1 MPASARPATA
11 AELADAVR
19 ELEAVLFDRGPSRT
33 EAAALASASVALA
46 ELPESERPPGLDPV
60 ERLEN
65 ARLLAL
71 AGGYEEGLPW
81 LSERIVVRLMH
92 ADALERAREIIEE
105 DLALVEDRGFRVR
118 QLMRL
123 AQIARTQ
130 GRLDEAEGRVEE
142 AAAEL
147 GEDGDPSMRA
157 LLLGTRVE
165 LSLALGLRDRAAREN
180 LEELR
185 LVEELRSGSAR
196 ARLHRADVL
205 LAIGQLDRAKTY
217 ASALL
222 ESDEAWGDA
231 QRASLRLNGALADA
245 EEARQGRVA
254 TGTASAELR
263 AALDDPAL
271 SEGNRELAELALADL
286 LLLLGEAQEAGEL
299 LAREPGAGAPSR
311 ARLES
316 SARRAAL
323 RHRHAALVGDA
334 DARKQA
340 LAELESAWSAFLDSW
355 RGLEPRAEGLGFLE
369 YGSRRIVVSELVRAT
384 IAESGSPAAALARVL
399 EAMEAGSFARR
410 QAYRSRPLSEVVAM
424 LAPPGSGLLVYL
436 GGHDETHVFAADRE
450 AIVHDEAV
458 GPRRLWELGRDW
470 RSMLDAPPR
479 SDVPQGREPFLAAG
493 RALAEEL
500 LPPAV
505 RERVAG
511 WSSVTI
517 VGQSFLG
524 SPPFEFLPFGAG
536 FLGDERSVAEL
547 PSLPVGVILRER
559 AALER
564 SLEADLFL
572 VADPAFGP
580 DALASV
586 EPLPFERRHLERL
599 TRGFAPDRVR
609 VVLGDEAHRA
619 SLLDPLVS
627 RSRVLHLFTH
637 GIDLPDRWRAAGAV
651 LAPAEE
657 GDDGFLDCEF
667 VETRMASAPV
677 VLLSACRAGSGRTKL
692 GDDGPAHLGGAF
704 LEAGARA
711 VVLSPVALEL
721 EAQCRFGELVH
732 ARLLAGDAVA
742 EAVRFA
748 RTSLGQ
754 ERPWAHPYFRR
765 VRVLGLGDTR
775 PFARDALPR

>member
-1 MPASARPATA
+1 M
-11 AELADAVR
+11 R
-19 ELEAVLFDRGPSRT
+19 ELEAALFERGPSRS
-33 EAAALASASVALA
+33 EAAALGSASVALA
-46 ELPESERPPGLDPV
+46 ELPEGERPPGLAPV

-81 LSERIVVRLMH
+81 LSEHIVIRLMH
-92 ADALERAREIIEE
+92 ADALERARAIVEE
-105 DLALVEDRGFRVR
+105 DLALVEDPGFRGR

-130 GRLDEAEGRVEE
+130 GRLDEAERRVEE
-142 AAAEL
+142 AAAAL
-147 GEDGDPSMRA
+147 GEDGDPSTRA

-205 LAIGQLDRAKTY
+205 LAIGQLERAKAY
-217 ASALL
+217 AGALL
-222 ESDEAWGDA
+222 ESDEAWGEA
-231 QRASLRLNGALADA
+231 LRASLRLNVALADA
-245 EEARQGRVA
+245 EAARLGRVA
-254 TGTASAELR
+254 GRTASAALR

-286 LLLLGEAQEAGEL
+286 LLLLGEAQEAGAL
-299 LAREPGAGAPSR
+299 LAREPAPGAASR

-323 RHRHAALVGDA
+323 RHRHATLVGDA
-334 DARKQA
+334 RARAQA
-340 LAELESAWSAFLDSW
+340 RAELEPAWSAFLDSW
-355 RGLEPRAEGLGFLE
+355 RGLEPRVEGLGFLE
-369 YGSRRIVVSELVRAT
+369 YGSRRVVVSELVRAT
-384 IAESGSPAAALARVL
+384 IAESRDPAAALARVL

-410 QAYRSRPLSEVVAM
+410 QAYRSRPLSEVVAL

-450 AIVHDEAV
+450 RIVHDEAV
-458 GPRRLWELGRDW
+458 GPLRLWELGRVW
-470 RSMLDAPPR
+470 RGMLDAPPR
-479 SDVPQGREPFLAAG
+479 GDVAQGREPFLAAG
-493 RALAEEL
+493 RALAEAL

-524 SPPFEFLPFGAG
+524 SPPFEFLPFGSG

-564 SLEADLFL
+564 FEADLFL

-580 DALASV
+580 DALALV
-586 EPLPFERRHLERL
+586 EPLPFERSHLERL
-599 TRGFAPDRVR
+599 TRGFAPGRVR
-609 VVLGDEAHRA
+609 AVLGDEAHRA
-619 SLLDPLVS
+619 SLLDPLVG

-637 GIDLPDRWRAAGAV
+637 GIDLPDRWRGAAAV

-657 GDDGFLDCEF
+657 GDAGFLDCEF
-667 VETRMASAPV
+667 VETRLASAPV
-677 VLLSACRAGSGRTKL
+677 VLLSACRAGAGRTRL
-692 GDDGPAHLGGAF
+692 GDDGPSHLGGAF

-721 EAQCRFGELVH
+721 EAQCRFGELVQ

-742 EAVRFA
+742 EAVRSA
-748 RTSLGQ
+748 RAALALDPRT
-754 ERPWAHPYFRR
+754 AHPYFSR
-765 VRVLGLGDTR
+765 VRVLGLGDAR
-775 PFARDALPR
+775 PFARDEPPR